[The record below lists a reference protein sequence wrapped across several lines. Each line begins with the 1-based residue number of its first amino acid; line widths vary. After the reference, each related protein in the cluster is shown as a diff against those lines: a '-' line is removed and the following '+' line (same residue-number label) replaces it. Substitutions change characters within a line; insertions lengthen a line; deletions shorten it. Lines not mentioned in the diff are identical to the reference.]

1 MDKNYLN
8 NLNQFV
14 IDYYKS
20 RCDKPLS
27 VASNFCCSEMAR
39 YIGYKILNE
48 IPGANAYVLK
58 GVISKDLAHDVLL
71 ISLENEFTLLGP
83 AVWQFIKDKGDI
95 VMDLCDSVE
104 GSIKSAEK
112 IYGGVWKLSEELQ
125 KGTSNIE
132 MPKLKAITDKII
144 NENCKE
150 N

>member
-1 MDKNYLN
+1 MNQNYLN

-48 IPGANAYVLK
+48 IPDTKAYVLK
-58 GVISKDLAHDVLL
+58 GVISKDLSHDILS
-71 ISLENEFTLLGP
+71 ISLDDKFTILDP
-83 AVWQFIKDKGDI
+83 AVWQFFKDRENI

-112 IYGGVWKLSEELQ
+112 IYGGVWKLSEEL
-125 KGTSNIE
+125 KWGATDAEIS
-132 MPKLKAITDKII
+132 KLNATIDDII
-144 NENCKE
+144 KENCYE
-150 N
+150 Q